1 LLSRPLILVIV
12 LALGALAPAAAE
24 EQSWSK
30 RTPPPLKFAAPS
42 PEHKPQDWS
51 GVYVGVLGGAAFS
64 RGHRESV
71 APGAS
76 VLPK

>member
-1 LLSRPLILVIV
+1 MISVFV
-12 LALGALAPAAAE
+12 LALGGLAPAAAE

-30 RTPPPLKFAAPS
+30 HTPPPVKFAAPS
-42 PEHKPQDWS
+42 PEQKPPDWS
-51 GVYVGVLGGAAFS
+51 GVYVGVQGGAAFR
-64 RGHRESV
+64 RGHGESV